1 MTNNI
6 GGVVNILVLIVTM
19 LGDDVLTF
27 LNDGS
32 GDNDFMFLVA
42 HLRVMTLLLLHNV
55 VVQGALDITQARKS
69 LDNNTGEQKKSTKSK
84 HFTGK
89 SLPT

>member
-1 MTNNI
+1 MANNI

-42 HLRVMTLLLLHNV
+42 HLLVMTLLLLHNV
-55 VVQGALDITQARKS
+55 VVEGALDITQARKS
-69 LDNNTGEQKKSTKSK
+69 LDNTGGQKKSTRSK

-89 SLPT
+89 TLPT